1 MSKAGAKMVEQKL
14 SKLVTPAGDPRG
26 QLIQLVCGVEMC

>member
-1 MSKAGAKMVEQKL
+1 MVEQKL

-26 QLIQLVCGVEMC
+26 LLIQMVWGMEMC